1 MVARVVAA
9 TFAGGVVM
17 FVLGFLIYGIALDA
31 FMKANM
37 VQYTGLIKE
46 TPDFILL
53 GVANLTYAFLLAFI
67 ADYWAR
73 VRTFAGGA
81 KLGAIVAFLFAL
93 TLDLMFMAFM
103 NLYSGFLVVIVDII
117 ASTVMG
123 AIAGGVI
130 GLVLGK
136 MDNGS
141 D

>member
-37 VQYTGLIKE
+37 VSYPGLLKE

-67 ADYWAR
+67 GDYWAR

>member
-103 NLYSGFLVVIVDII
+103 NLYSTFLVVIVDII

>member
-1 MVARVVAA
+1 M
-9 TFAGGVVM
+9 
-17 FVLGFLIYGIALDA
+17 I
-31 FMKANM
+31 
-37 VQYTGLIKE
+37 QYTGLIKE

-67 ADYWAR
+67 GDYWAR